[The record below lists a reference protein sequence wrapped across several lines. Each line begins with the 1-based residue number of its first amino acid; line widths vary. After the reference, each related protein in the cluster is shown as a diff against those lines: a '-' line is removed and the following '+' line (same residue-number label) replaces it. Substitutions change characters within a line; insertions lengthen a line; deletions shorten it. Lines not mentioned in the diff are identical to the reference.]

1 MYYIAL
7 CDDNI
12 EFLNLLSDMLEKE
25 FGEIVSSKYKIA
37 FEKFNS
43 GRSLL
48 DFAKKQTISVLFLD
62 IDMPE
67 MPGFD
72 VAKVLGND
80 NKDMLIIF
88 VSASD
93 NYVYESFDYSPFQF
107 IRKSRLPDDLK
118 KIVTRI
124 NDKLFAPIK
133 HIELQLLDESV
144 NIDIKKILYFE
155 SEKNYYSV
163 HLMGGEKLIGR
174 GTMNSIEEKVKGLD
188 FYRIHSGFVVNLE
201 HAGRIT
207 HDGFLTV
214 GHTQIPIS
222 QKRMKDFKKVYSEYA
237 RRSAGL
243 A

>member
-7 CDDNI
+7 CDDNV
-12 EFLNLLSDMLEKE
+12 EFLSMLNDMLEKE
-25 FGEIVSSKYKIA
+25 FGEIVSPKYKIA

-48 DFAKKQTISVLFLD
+48 DFAKKQKISVLFLD

-67 MPGFD
+67 MTGFD
-72 VAKVLGND
+72 VAKVLGNE

-88 VSASD
+88 VSAYD
-93 NYVYESFDYSPFQF
+93 NFVYESFDYSPFQF

-201 HAGRIT
+201 HAGRIN

-243 A
+243 S

>member
-7 CDDNI
+7 CDDNV
-12 EFLNLLSDMLEKE
+12 EFLSMLNDMLEKE
-25 FGEIVSSKYKIA
+25 FGEIVSPKYKIA

-48 DFAKKQTISVLFLD
+48 DFAKKQKISVLFLD

-67 MPGFD
+67 MTGFD
-72 VAKVLGND
+72 VAKVLGNE

-88 VSASD
+88 VSAYD
-93 NYVYESFDYSPFQF
+93 NFVYESFDYSPFQF
-107 IRKSRLPDDLK
+107 IRKSRLPNDLK

-201 HAGRIT
+201 HAGRIN

-222 QKRMKDFKKVYSEYA
+222 QKRMKDFKKAYSEYA

-243 A
+243 S

>member
-1 MYYIAL
+1 MYHIAL

-25 FGEIVSSKYKIA
+25 FGEIVSPKYKIA

-48 DFAKKQTISVLFLD
+48 NFAKKQKISVLFLD

-67 MPGFD
+67 MTGFD
-72 VAKVLGND
+72 VAKVLGNE

-88 VSASD
+88 VSAYD
-93 NYVYESFDYSPFQF
+93 NFVYESFDYSPFQF

-155 SEKNYYSV
+155 NEKNYYSV

-222 QKRMKDFKKVYSEYA
+222 QKRMKDFKKAYSEYA

-243 A
+243 S

>member
-1 MYYIAL
+1 MYYVAL
-7 CDDNI
+7 CDDNV
-12 EFLNLLSDMLEKE
+12 EFLNMLSDMLEKE
-25 FGEIVSSKYKIA
+25 FGEIVSPKYKIA

-48 DFAKKQTISVLFLD
+48 NFAKKQKISVLFLD

-67 MPGFD
+67 MTGFD
-72 VAKVLGND
+72 VAKVLGNE

-88 VSASD
+88 VSAYD
-93 NYVYESFDYSPFQF
+93 NFVYESFDYYPFQF
-107 IRKSRLPDDLK
+107 IRKIRHPDYLK
-118 KIVTRI
+118 KIVNRI

-155 SEKNYYSV
+155 SAKNYYSV

-174 GTMNSIEEKVKGLD
+174 GTMNSIEEKVKDLD

-214 GHTQIPIS
+214 GHTLIPIS
-222 QKRMKDFKKVYSEYA
+222 Q
-237 RRSAGL
+237 
-243 A
+243 

>member
-12 EFLNLLSDMLEKE
+12 EFLNLLSDMLETE
-25 FGEIVSSKYKIA
+25 FGEIVSPKYKIA

-48 DFAKKQTISVLFLD
+48 DFAKNQKISVLFLD

-67 MPGFD
+67 MTGFD
-72 VAKVLGND
+72 VAKVLGNE

-88 VSASD
+88 VSAYD
-93 NYVYESFDYSPFQF
+93 NFVYESFDYSPFQF

>member
-1 MYYIAL
+1 MYHIAL

-25 FGEIVSSKYKIA
+25 FGEIVSPKYKIA

-48 DFAKKQTISVLFLD
+48 DFAKKQKISVLFLD

-67 MPGFD
+67 MTGFD
-72 VAKVLGND
+72 VAKVLGNE

-88 VSASD
+88 VSAYD
-93 NYVYESFDYSPFQF
+93 NFVYESFDYSPFQF

-155 SEKNYYSV
+155 NEKNYYSV

-201 HAGRIT
+201 HAGRIN

-222 QKRMKDFKKVYSEYA
+222 QKRMKDFKKAYSEYA

-243 A
+243 S

>member
-12 EFLNLLSDMLEKE
+12 EFLNLLSDMLETE
-25 FGEIVSSKYKIA
+25 FGEIVSPKYKIA

-48 DFAKKQTISVLFLD
+48 DFAKNQKISVLFLD

-67 MPGFD
+67 MTGFD
-72 VAKVLGND
+72 VAKVLGNE

-88 VSASD
+88 VSAYD
-93 NYVYESFDYSPFQF
+93 NFVYESFDYSPFQF

-144 NIDIKKILYFE
+144 NIDIKKILYFVQFFCVIKKE
-155 SEKNYYSV
+155 INLSFLLY
-163 HLMGGEKLIGR
+163 KL
-174 GTMNSIEEKVKGLD
+174 
-188 FYRIHSGFVVNLE
+188 FV
-201 HAGRIT
+201 
-207 HDGFLTV
+207 
-214 GHTQIPIS
+214 
-222 QKRMKDFKKVYSEYA
+222 
-237 RRSAGL
+237 
-243 A
+243 

>member
-25 FGEIVSSKYKIA
+25 FGEIVSPKYKIA

-48 DFAKKQTISVLFLD
+48 DFAKKQKISVLFLD

-67 MPGFD
+67 MTGFD
-72 VAKVLGND
+72 VAKVLGNE

-88 VSASD
+88 VSAYD
-93 NYVYESFDYSPFQF
+93 NFVYESFDYSPFQF

-174 GTMNSIEEKVKGLD
+174 GTMNSIEEKVKDLD

-214 GHTQIPIS
+214 GHAQIPIS

-243 A
+243 S

>member
-25 FGEIVSSKYKIA
+25 FGEIVSPKYKIA

-48 DFAKKQTISVLFLD
+48 DFAKKQKISVLFLD

-67 MPGFD
+67 MTGFD
-72 VAKVLGND
+72 VAKVLGNE

-88 VSASD
+88 VSAYD
-93 NYVYESFDYSPFQF
+93 NFVYESFDYSPFQF

-174 GTMNSIEEKVKGLD
+174 GTMNSLEETVKGLD

-214 GHTQIPIS
+214 GHTRIPIS

-243 A
+243 S

>member
-25 FGEIVSSKYKIA
+25 FGEIVSPKYKIA

-48 DFAKKQTISVLFLD
+48 DFAKKQKISVLFLD

-67 MPGFD
+67 MTGFD
-72 VAKVLGND
+72 VAKVLGNE

-88 VSASD
+88 VSAYD
-93 NYVYESFDYSPFQF
+93 NFVYESFDYSPFQF
-107 IRKSRLPDDLK
+107 IRKSRIPDDLK
-118 KIVTRI
+118 KNVTRI

-222 QKRMKDFKKVYSEYA
+222 QKRMKEFKKVYSEYA

-243 A
+243 S

>member
-25 FGEIVSSKYKIA
+25 FGEIVSPKYKIA

-48 DFAKKQTISVLFLD
+48 DFAKKQKISVLFLD

-67 MPGFD
+67 MTGFD
-72 VAKVLGND
+72 VAKVLGNE

-88 VSASD
+88 VSAYD
-93 NYVYESFDYSPFQF
+93 NFVYESFDYSPFQF
-107 IRKSRLPDDLK
+107 IRKSRLQDDLK

-207 HDGFLTV
+207 HDGFLIV

-243 A
+243 S